1 MPLREPLRR
10 AAAHRGPDHQRGE
23 VEHQVRNDRPGD
35 AAKALEN
42 DVRQHVA
49 PRQFAARC
57 KHEADR
63 RVEMRAR
70 DRSEDGDEH
79 DKDRARR
86 DGIAE
91 QRDSL
96 ITARQFVGHD
106 ARADHGG
113 DEYGRAEGFRK
124 QASR

>member
-1 MPLREPLRR
+1 
-10 AAAHRGPDHQRGE
+10 
-23 VEHQVRNDRPGD
+23 
-35 AAKALEN
+35 
-42 DVRQHVA
+42 
-49 PRQFAARC
+49 
-57 KHEADR
+57 
-63 RVEMRAR
+63 MRAR

-79 DKDRARR
+79 DQDRAGR

-96 ITARQFVGHD
+96 ITARQSVGHD

-113 DEYGRAEGFRK
+113 DEHGGAEGFRK